1 MLLETP
7 EPNLVA
13 GMRWPQVSY
22 TQRFNARHKECWHLF
37 QGRCKALPV
46 GREGGYFSAVIETV
60 QMGDSRTFSTWRL
73 RLEDSNLQ
81 TDIATFHFSLHP
93 KD

>member
-37 QGRCKALPV
+37 QGRYKALPV
-46 GREGGYFSAVIETV
+46 GREGGYFSAVIETR
-60 QMGDSRTFSTWRL
+60 QMGI
-73 RLEDSNLQ
+73 Q
-81 TDIATFHFSLHP
+81 
-93 KD
+93 